1 MLGIN
6 YLFLFGATTL
16 VGWVGGWLDQMP
28 PLHFWGLHAA
38 AIIAAGVVFVL
49 VKLVFGR
56 LLAAAEDDSVAGAT
70 PQPA

>member
-1 MLGIN
+1 
-6 YLFLFGATTL
+6 
-16 VGWVGGWLDQMP
+16 MP
-28 PLHFWGLHAA
+28 PLHFWGLHAV
-38 AIIAAGVVFVL
+38 AIIAAGAVFVV